1 MLMRTL
7 TWQLHHPW
15 DCMRLLFADQLLDND
30 RTLSYY
36 DIAAGS
42 TILVV
47 LRPVPFQFY
56 AQLENG
62 EIVVLLGEPGTTIR
76 NTKQQIHAIIGRLP
90 ERMQLLSV
98 GGQRLE
104 DDGTLSDYNISMA
117 SIVMVRHI
125 WLAY

>member
-7 TWQLHHPW
+7 SRLLHHPW

-47 LRPVPFQFY
+47 LRPVPFQFH

-76 NTKQQIHAIIGRLP
+76 NIKEAIHDKIGRLP
-90 ERMQLLSV
+90 ERMLLLTL
-98 GGQRLE
+98 GGQQLE
-104 DDGTLSDYNISMA
+104 DDRTLSDYNIGMA
-117 SIVMVRHI
+117 SHVIVRHI
-125 WLAY
+125 WLAL